1 MAFSPEEKQALLA
14 VKGVGPTVL
23 QRFEEV
29 GVDSFAKL
37 AKCEA
42 KALAKLVADM
52 LGSTCWAQSFRP
64 PPPRSL
70 ATVEGA
76 IALAQTATD

>member
-14 VKGVGPTVL
+14 VKGVGPTVV

-37 AKCEA
+37 SKFEA
-42 KALAKLVADM
+42 KALAQLVADM
-52 LGSTCWAQSFRP
+52 LGSTCWALSY
-64 PPPRSL
+64 
-70 ATVEGA
+70 
-76 IALAQTATD
+76 